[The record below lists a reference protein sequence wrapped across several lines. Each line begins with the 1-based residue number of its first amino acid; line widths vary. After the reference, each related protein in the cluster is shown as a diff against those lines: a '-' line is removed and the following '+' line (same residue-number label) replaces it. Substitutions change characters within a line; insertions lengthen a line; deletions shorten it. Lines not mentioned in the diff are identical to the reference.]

1 MRTTTC
7 LCGAELSAETMDAL
21 VDVVLAHAGEAHPEV
36 PLTEGNVRDYLDAAE
51 RLSDATERLE
61 KIGAVEVHE
70 ATPERLDDLLGFF
83 DRDAFAGNPA
93 WAGCY
98 CMCHHC
104 GSAEWPQRRAAENRA
119 DLIERVRA
127 GTTTGLLAYVDGK
140 PAAWC
145 NASPRSTLPEHR
157 GHDGQPD
164 DRVGCIVCFVVA
176 PPYRRHGLAAKLLD
190 AALESFGARGFTHA
204 EAYPRRETRGD
215 PGAYHGPLGLYL
227 SRGFTEVAE
236 EGNVA
241 EAAEERNIVTVQKVL
256 AT

>member
-7 LCGAELSAETMDAL
+7 MCGTEVTGETLDGL
-21 VDVVLAHAGEAHPEV
+21 VGAVLGHVREAHPNLPV
-36 PLTEGNVRDYLDAAE
+36 TEGNVRDYLEATE
-51 RLSDATERLE
+51 RLSDATERLDE
-61 KIGAVEVHE
+61 IGAVEIHE

-104 GSAEWPQRRAAENRA
+104 GSAEWPERRAAQNRT
-119 DLIERVRA
+119 DLIERVEA
-127 GTTTGLLAYVDGK
+127 GTTTGLLAYAAGK

-157 GHDGQPD
+157 GHDEHPD
-164 DRVGCIVCFVVA
+164 EAVGCVVCFVVA
-176 PPYRRHGLAAKLLD
+176 PPYRRHGLAARLLD

-204 EAYPRRETRGD
+204 EAYPRRETTGD
-215 PGAYHGPLGLYL
+215 PGAYHGPLELYL
-227 SRGFTEVAE
+227 SRGFAEVVE
-236 EGNVA
+236 EGNV
-241 EAAEERNIVTVQKVL
+241 VTVQKAL
-256 AT
+256 TGA